1 MLTIQDFDWINENTR
16 THLCYLNVL
25 ESIKYFG
32 MKRVTFDFRNTLDNS
47 DTSSRNRS
55 NFDRNVL
62 PSLNSFIDDIPGNNE
77 STFIIINIIH
87 FF

>member
-32 MKRVTFDFRNTLDNS
+32 MKYFSFYFRNALENS
-47 DTSSRNRS
+47 DSS
-55 NFDRNVL
+55 
-62 PSLNSFIDDIPGNNE
+62 
-77 STFIIINIIH
+77 TK
-87 FF
+87 